1 MPGHGTFCWGD
12 NFDKAVQYSEMLEF
26 IAELAYYTQRIK
38 FDKKLP
44 DYISKKH
51 FERKFGKRKYYGQK

>member
-1 MPGHGTFCWGD
+1 VPGHGTFCWGD

-26 IAELAYYTQRIK
+26 IAELAYYSQRIK
-38 FDKKLP
+38 FSKKLP

-51 FERKFGKRKYYGQK
+51 FERKFGKKKYYGQK